1 MEPPGAYTFSV
12 TLSSLDTGCDQ
23 YADWWE
29 VITPDGELVYR
40 RILAHSHVNEQPFTR
55 SGGPVELQETTQAIV
70 RAHMNNAGYGGVA
83 FSGSPASG
91 FAADPSVTSALTPQL
106 ADQAPQPDKLRVLK
120 EPPGSNMVTQ
130 SDNTLRL
137 RDGRQLA
144 YAEYGNPGG
153 SPVMLFH
160 GNPSSRL
167 SWGLIPGSPFRPHL
181 RLIAPDRPGLRSLGL
196 PAGPSTAQLA

>member
-1 MEPPGAYTFSV
+1 MRALAKLAKAKVFPWASRGIVITMVLGPSCSDPESQETEMVASPEPPGSEEPQPEPDDAVTADVTAVRVSGAPGAYTFSV
-12 TLSSLDTGCDQ
+12 TLSSPDTGCDQ

-91 FAADPSVTSALTPQL
+91 CAADPSVTSALTPQL
-106 ADQAPQPDKLRVLK
+106 ADQAPQPD
-120 EPPGSNMVTQ
+120 SC
-130 SDNTLRL
+130 
-137 RDGRQLA
+137 A
-144 YAEYGNPGG
+144 
-153 SPVMLFH
+153 F
-160 GNPSSRL
+160 
-167 SWGLIPGSPFRPHL
+167 
-181 RLIAPDRPGLRSLGL
+181 
-196 PAGPSTAQLA
+196 